1 MYLLEQNNLD
11 CCGNFFDSDICP
23 SDEVFKWALRNDFY
37 TDKNFKDCLYEEVAE
52 NGHIKIQE
60 LADRAR
66 TNLELLDFILNK
78 KPTEFNLS
86 FTRRMYARE
95 GFVAVMEWWKQM
107 ELIELFWKLHM
118 VDNGEYWIVCMRMNI
133 NKHPLI

>member
-1 MYLLEQNNLD
+1 LEQNNLD
-11 CCGNFFDSDICP
+11 CCGNFSDSDIRP

-37 TDKNFKDCLYEEVAE
+37 TDKNFKDCLYEEGAE
-52 NGHIKIQE
+52 NGHIKILE

-107 ELIELFWKLHM
+107 ELIELFWKLHI